1 MQNQVTIV
9 ADDNGNVIR
18 QSKNNAEFGYV
29 RVIQDAVQYGANGW
43 VNRKTRSAL
52 ILGKMEDLKEIGLD
66 KMDSLP
72 GKIVVKEST
81 EPFSQTDPD
90 RDLKIAGST
99 GIICCT
105 ADGEPIYRTT
115 FYDATGEQLDELKA
129 HANGY
134 AIREANGN
142 GAAKIAKSEFNLD
155 KAPKKAKAEEFD
167 TKDDEII
174 ESVSEDVIEDS
185 AENVELE
192 VEEKDTFEL

>member
-1 MQNQVTIV
+1 MQDQVTIV
-9 ADDNGNVIR
+9 ADDNGKVIR
-18 QSKNNAEFGYV
+18 QSKNNAEYGYV

-66 KMDSLP
+66 TMDSLP
-72 GKIVVKEST
+72 GRIVVKEST

-105 ADGEPIYRTT
+105 SDGEPIYRTT
-115 FYDATGEQLDELKA
+115 FYDATGDQLDELKA
-129 HANGY
+129 HANGD

-142 GAAKIAKSEFNLD
+142 GPAKIAKSAFKLE
-155 KAPKKAKAEEFD
+155 KTPKKEKVEESFD
-167 TKDDEII
+167 NTTIDDQSDLIDE
-174 ESVSEDVIEDS
+174 VEDS
-185 AENVELE
+185 IENVE
-192 VEEKDTFEL
+192 VEETDTFEL

>member
-18 QSKNNAEFGYV
+18 QSKNNAEYGYV
-29 RVIQDAVQYGANGW
+29 RVIQDAVQYGSNGW

-66 KMDSLP
+66 TMDSLP
-72 GKIVVKEST
+72 GRIVVKEST

-105 ADGEPIYRTT
+105 SDGEPIYRTT
-115 FYDATGEQLDELKA
+115 FYDATGDQLDELKA
-129 HANGY
+129 HANGD

-142 GAAKIAKSEFNLD
+142 GAAKIAKSAFKLE
-155 KAPKKAKAEEFD
+155 KTPKKEKVEESFD
-167 TKDDEII
+167 NTTIDDQSDLIDE
-174 ESVSEDVIEDS
+174 VEDS
-185 AENVELE
+185 IENVE
-192 VEEKDTFEL
+192 VEETDTFEL